1 MLYQEQTKSIDA
13 ALEAKELATKIQ
25 NYIEKATNAE
35 EELRRKTGQ
44 LEALQEKFFN
54 KQHEKNTDDDYYRT
68 KFENKQRNL
77 EELHSTKIA
86 QQDQHLAKKDT
97 ELEKREQLILRLNHQ
112 IDQVNSGRE
121 EIKIELDSCK
131 IEKIRLEEQMNYV
144 KSQHLQLQETLT
156 EIQEEFDEK
165 IKNKQ
170 MELWKQEMTQK

>member
-25 NYIEKATNAE
+25 NYIEKASNAE

-54 KQHEKNTDDDYYRT
+54 KQHEKNTDDDYYRN

-86 QQDQHLAKKDT
+86 QQDEKLAKKDT
-97 ELEKREQLILRLNHQ
+97 ELEKRE
-112 IDQVNSGRE
+112 
-121 EIKIELDSCK
+121 
-131 IEKIRLEEQMNYV
+131 
-144 KSQHLQLQETLT
+144 
-156 EIQEEFDEK
+156 
-165 IKNKQ
+165 
-170 MELWKQEMTQK
+170 